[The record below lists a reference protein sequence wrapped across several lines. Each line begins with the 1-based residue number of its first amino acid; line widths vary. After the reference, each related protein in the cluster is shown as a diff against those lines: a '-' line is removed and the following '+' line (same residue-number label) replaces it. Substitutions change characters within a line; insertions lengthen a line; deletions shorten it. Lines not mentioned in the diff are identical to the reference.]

1 MGNSLRPYQ
10 AKGEAEIFQAWREGN
25 QNVMYQLVT
34 GGGKTVLFVDIIKKF
49 LLAKKRVILLAH
61 REELINQAWEHLYK
75 NSIMAG
81 IVKADTKPNYSLP
94 CQVASI
100 QTCSRRKVLPAA
112 DVVIFDEAH
121 HCQDDNSY
129 GNLLLDHYPRAYGLG
144 VTATPYRLG
153 GKGFTK
159 MFNKLITGPTFKEL
173 VDSGYLTPLRYF
185 VASIPDLSKVK
196 IRGGDYDE
204 EQAEEVM
211 RLAPLVES
219 YFEHCSGMRGVVF
232 AVNVHHS
239 NIVVNQYNNAG
250 VRAAHLDAKTHPETR
265 KAILKSF
272 KEGTIRI
279 ISNVGIITEGFDFPD
294 MEFVQLARPT
304 KSLSLFLQ
312 MVGRVTRTDYNAIKD
327 ATDDEVRRYL
337 VSQSRKPFG
346 FVLDNAGLYQE
357 HGLPDVDRDWSSY
370 FIGYDKKKKKLEGSI
385 EMIEFVAEDEDGR
398 RVRTKNPLEVEGMKL
413 IEVNKTIREKI
424 VNLTSLKEFDRLYE
438 TFKNIANK
446 PDSKMNKPGFVAYA
460 EYKKFCGK
468 NNLLMS
474 QEVWDYLIKRLS
486 TEPRELRTL
495 AESESNKNIDM
506 IKARY
511 DIEPDERTRLID
523 HTNFQLQKRLVAI
536 KRAIVPESEIRKDME
551 KYLSAQL
558 VSA

>member
-1 MGNSLRPYQ
+1 MSNLLRPYQ

-49 LLAKKRVILLAH
+49 MLAKKRVILLAH

-81 IVKADTKPNYSLP
+81 IIKADIKPNYSLA

-100 QTCSRRKVLPAA
+100 QTCARRKALPAA

-129 GNLLLDHYPRAYGLG
+129 GNLLMNHYPRSYGLG

-153 GKGFTK
+153 GKGFTN
-159 MFNKLITGPTFKEL
+159 MFNKLITGPSFKEL
-173 VDSGYLTPLRYF
+173 VEAGYLTPLRYF

-196 IRGGDYDE
+196 IRSGDYDE

-211 RLAPLVES
+211 KLAPLVES
-219 YFEHCSGMRGVVF
+219 YFEHCAGMRGVVF

-239 NIVVNQYNNAG
+239 NIIVEQYNNAG
-250 VRAAHLDAKTHPETR
+250 VRAAHLDAKTPPEIR
-265 KAILKSF
+265 KAILKAF
-272 KEGTIRI
+272 KSGEIRI

-312 MVGRVTRTDYNAIKD
+312 MVGRVTRTDYSAIKD

-337 VSQSRKPFG
+337 VSQSKKPFG

-357 HGLPDVDRDWSSY
+357 HGLPDIDRDWNSH
-370 FIGYDKKKKKLEGSI
+370 FIGYDKKKKKLDLMI
-385 EMIEFVAEDEDGR
+385 EMIEFVAEDDSGR
-398 RVRTKNPLEVEGMKL
+398 QVRTKNPLEVEGMKL

-438 TFKNIANK
+438 MFKAMANK
-446 PDSKMNKPGFVAYA
+446 PDSKMNKPGFVAYGQ
-460 EYKKFCGK
+460 YKEFCRK
-468 NNLLMS
+468 SNLLMS
-474 QEVWDYLIKRLS
+474 PEVWDYLIKRLS

-495 AESESNKNIDM
+495 AETESNKNIDM

-511 DIEPDERTRLID
+511 QNDPDERARLID
-523 HTNFQLQKRLVAI
+523 HTNLQLQRRLAAI
-536 KRAIVPESEIRKDME
+536 KRAVVPEAEIRRDMAN
-551 KYLSAQL
+551 YLCEQI
-558 VSA
+558 VD